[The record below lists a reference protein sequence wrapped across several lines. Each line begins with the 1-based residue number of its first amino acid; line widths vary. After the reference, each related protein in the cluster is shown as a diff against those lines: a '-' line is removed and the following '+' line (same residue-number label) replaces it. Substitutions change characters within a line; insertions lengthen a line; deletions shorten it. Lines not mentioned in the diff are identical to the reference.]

1 MKKLIKR
8 LIGYI
13 FLFIIILGAVGYY
26 VYTNRYKK
34 LPLESFLESSITK
47 RVMPELYAVT
57 DTLITPEEA
66 LINDINLKQQ
76 ELTIQENR
84 LLDERAQ
91 MNVIKDSL
99 DYFRTMAYELVR
111 EKEQQKSEKIGK
123 LAKIYETMKPAQV
136 APILE
141 ELDNSTIISIL
152 ESMRERQIA
161 QILENMDQDRAIE
174 ISRAMTRVR

>member
-8 LIGYI
+8 LIS
-13 FLFIIILGAVGYY
+13 FTLLFIIILGAVGYY
-26 VYTNRYKK
+26 VYTNRNKK
-34 LPLESFLESSITK
+34 LPLESFLENSITK
-47 RVMPELYAVT
+47 KVMPELYAVT

-66 LINDINLKQQ
+66 LVNDINLKQQ
-76 ELTIQENR
+76 ELTIQENK
-84 LLDERAQ
+84 LLDERTK

-99 DYFRTMAYELVR
+99 DYFKKMANQLTM

-123 LAKIYETMKPAQV
+123 LAKIYQTMKPAQV

-152 ESMRERQIA
+152 EQMRERQIA

-174 ISRAMTRVR
+174 ISRAMTSVR